1 MGCVPIFPM
10 EGISVVVHPANPVSG
25 LSREQIRGIY
35 AGKIVDWREVGDSPK
50 KDSRRQGY

>member
-1 MGCVPIFPM
+1 M